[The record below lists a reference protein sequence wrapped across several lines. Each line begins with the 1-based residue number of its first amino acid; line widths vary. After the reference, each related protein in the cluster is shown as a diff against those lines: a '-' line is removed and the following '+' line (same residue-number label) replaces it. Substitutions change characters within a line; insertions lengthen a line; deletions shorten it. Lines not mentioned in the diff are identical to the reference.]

1 MFLSTILQ
9 FETFSTG
16 EFVQTLELISIFV
29 SLYGIIFYL
38 LMTAENK
45 NYFQKQK

>member
-1 MFLSTILQ
+1 MSLSTILQ
-9 FETFSTG
+9 LETFLS
-16 EFVQTLELISIFV
+16 EEIVQTLELIITFF

-45 NYFQKQK
+45 KYFQKQK

>member
-1 MFLSTILQ
+1 MFLSTILHL
-9 FETFSTG
+9 ENLLPG
-16 EFVQTLELISIFV
+16 ELVQTLELIITFV

-45 NYFQKQK
+45 KYFQRQK

>member
-1 MFLSTILQ
+1 MYLLEIFNLENLLPKELI
-9 FETFSTG
+9 
-16 EFVQTLELISIFV
+16 QTLELIITFV

-45 NYFQKQK
+45 KYFQRQK